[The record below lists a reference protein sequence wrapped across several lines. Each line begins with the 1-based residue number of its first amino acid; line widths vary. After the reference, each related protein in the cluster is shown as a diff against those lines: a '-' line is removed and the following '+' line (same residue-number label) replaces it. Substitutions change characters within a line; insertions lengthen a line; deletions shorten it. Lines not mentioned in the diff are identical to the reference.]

1 MLENREF
8 LLVDAQALPEVF
20 LKVVQAK
27 RYLAQGKA
35 KNA

>member
-27 RYLAQGKA
+27 RYLPQRVL
-35 KNA
+35 